1 MSDPKK
7 IDAVARNFEI
17 MGEAASR
24 LPEEFKAKHTEIPW
38 LRISGL
44 RNRIIHE
51 YFGIDYELV
60 WNIRTSFLPDLI
72 VELEKL

>member
-1 MSDPKK
+1 MSDPKT

-38 LRISGL
+38 L
-44 RNRIIHE
+44 
-51 YFGIDYELV
+51 
-60 WNIRTSFLPDLI
+60 
-72 VELEKL
+72 